1 MKTLTEAIQYFL
13 GQIQPERPKLLS
25 TEVGETTING
35 IGLGQHK
42 HTYRIDEK
50 GNGRTMSIIYIENI
64 DGHTQMY
71 HDHEIVGT
79 IIGPAA
85 DGHIHSISNHTL

>member
-1 MKTLTEAIQYFL
+1 MKSLTEAIQYFL
-13 GQIQPERPKLLS
+13 GQIQPERPV

-50 GNGRTMSIIYIENI
+50 GNGRTMSIIHIENI

-71 HDHEIVGT
+71 HDHEIAGT

-85 DGHIHSISNHTL
+85 DGHIHSISIHNLKEL